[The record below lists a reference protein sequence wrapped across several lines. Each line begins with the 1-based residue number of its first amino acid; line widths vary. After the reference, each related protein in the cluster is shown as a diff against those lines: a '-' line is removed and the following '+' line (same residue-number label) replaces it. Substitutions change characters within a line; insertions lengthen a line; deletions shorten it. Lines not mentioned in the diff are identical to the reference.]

1 MTFEFCGGES
11 SILGGAWVC
20 IYQTAEDVG
29 FQREHFEQAMDNVI
43 RHPNINSTVLLRADI
58 VAEREYDCRT
68 GEAVRDGNCGA
79 AADVAEGMLSV
90 GLEDV
95 AARSV
100 HTELDLAVKLEFVR
114 RLVPRN
120 PYKDALINQTCLV
133 LNTREPSETALVVY
147 LPHFSEREDC
157 PFYIPPVAAV
167 GILLHGGRLS
177 VHYIPFAGEG
187 AALADEGQRAVRTAR
202 RLLQTA
208 EKHSKGC
215 MNGYTKRVEHDVVV
229 DKVLFQ
235 ERYIQLKK
243 KYSQWLVDNWAE
255 STDPRKHVFEDIA
268 IAAFLIELW
277 SKIYGQH
284 AEDKFRFCDM
294 GCGNGVLCYILLME
308 GYAGEGIDARR
319 RKSWGMFPENVR
331 SCLKEQLVIPSLL
344 LRPHPEIR
352 KMASHMEHNGGF
364 FPVHVSSSQLMAP
377 ATIVYSAADLIT
389 SPQVNIAEFP
399 PNTFLIGNHSD
410 ELTCWI
416 PLLGQP
422 FMVIPCC
429 SHNFHGARVRYRPS
443 RESATRLGNSTYAGL
458 VDYVEYLAKAV
469 GWETEKEMLR
479 IPSTRNA
486 AIIGYK
492 NPALGQFPTQ
502 QVYDEVLKNGGAE
515 GWIQSATALLK
526 GTPKSH

>member
-1 MTFEFCGGES
+1 MAFEFCGAEASVLGED
-11 SILGGAWVC
+11 WVR

-58 VAEREYDCRT
+58 LAEKEYDCQT
-68 GEAVRDGNCGA
+68 GEVVREGECEA
-79 AADVAEGMLSV
+79 AAAVAEGMLSV

-95 AARSV
+95 KPRSAS
-100 HTELDLAVKLEFVR
+100 TALGLEVKLEFVR

-147 LPHFSEREDC
+147 LPHFDERELC

-167 GILLHGGRLS
+167 GILLHERRLS
-177 VHYIPFAGEG
+177 VHYIPFAGDRAELG
-187 AALADEGQRAVRTAR
+187 DETQRAVRTAK

-208 EKHSKGC
+208 AKHSTGC
-215 MNGYTKRVEHDVVV
+215 MNGYTKRVDHDVVV
-229 DKVLFQ
+229 NKVLFQ

-243 KYSQWLVDNWAE
+243 TYSQWLVDNWAE

-277 SKIYGQH
+277 RKIYG
-284 AEDKFRFCDM
+284 EDSKDKFRFCDM

-319 RKSWGMFPENVR
+319 RKSWSVFPDNVR
-331 SCLKEQLVIPSLL
+331 SCLREQLVIPSLL
-344 LRPHPEIR
+344 LRPHPEMR
-352 KMASHMEHNGGF
+352 KMASHMEHNGSF
-364 FPVHVSSSQLMAP
+364 FPVQVSSSQLIAP
-377 ATIVYSAADLIT
+377 ATIVYSAADLLN

-443 RESATRLGNSTYAGL
+443 RESAAKLGNSTYAGL

-502 QVYDEVLKNGGAE
+502 HVYDEVLKNGGAE
-515 GWIQSATALLK
+515 GWIQSAMALLK
-526 GTPKSH
+526 GAPKSH